1 MNMKMRKI
9 TRSIVWLLALAML
22 FVSCKEEQ
30 KQMPPTQVSV
40 VNVIQKDV
48 PLKHD
53 FIGQTYGI
61 FDIPIRARVQGFLE
75 GIHFQEGSRVK
86 KGDHLYTI
94 DEQPYKAQLAA
105 RLSEVAEAKTGL
117 VKAENDLNRYKP
129 LAEANAVSKSD
140 LDNAVAQYEA
150 AKAQVA
156 AAQANYELA
165 EIELGYCKIYSPI
178 NGFIGKTNA
187 KVGEFVGQSPNPVI
201 LNTVSDVSSVNVE
214 FFLPEAQY
222 LALARELI
230 AIRTNQGNDGK
241 NGNKRQLELIL
252 SDGSVFDHKGEFV
265 FIDREV
271 NPSTGSLLVQS
282 RFPNPN
288 SLIRPGQYGRVRV
301 HIDDLENALL
311 VPQACVTELQ
321 GQFSVSVLTDS
332 SSIQTVQITPGPKYN
347 DLWVIKD
354 GLQPND
360 KVVLDGIQ
368 KVRNGMKVMA
378 KEVEYT
384 SKVEQDQK
392 L

>member
-1 MNMKMRKI
+1 MKISSLPKLF
-9 TRSIVWLLALAML
+9 VLFLFVAML
-22 FVSCKEEQ
+22 FTACKEEQ
-30 KQMPPTQVSV
+30 KQMPPTQVTV
-40 VNVIQKDV
+40 VPVLQQDV
-48 PLKHD
+48 PLTHE

-94 DEQPYKAQLAA
+94 DEQPYKAKLAA
-105 RLSEVAEAKTGL
+105 QLSEIAQAKTAL
-117 VKAENDLNRYKP
+117 VKAENDLNRYRP
-129 LAEANAVSKSD
+129 LAEANAVSQSD
-140 LDNAVAQYEA
+140 LDNAIAQHDA

-156 AAQANYELA
+156 AAEANYELA

-178 NGFIGKTNA
+178 NGIIGKTKA
-187 KVGEFVGQSPNPVI
+187 KVGEFVGQNPNPVI

-214 FFLPEAQY
+214 FFLPESQY
-222 LALARELI
+222 LQLARGFKE
-230 AIRTNQGNDGK
+230 TMDVGDSPTQEEDK
-241 NGNKRQLELIL
+241 YLELIL
-252 SDGSVFDHKGEFV
+252 ADGSVFEEKGDVV

-271 NPSTGSLLVQS
+271 NPSTGSLLIQA
-282 RFPNPN
+282 RFPNPQ
-288 SLIRPGQYGRVRV
+288 SLIRPGQYARVRA
-301 HIDDLENALL
+301 HINDYKDALL

-321 GQFSVSVLTDS
+321 GQYSVSVVSDS
-332 SSIQTVQITPGPKYN
+332 STIKTIQIVPGPKYN

-392 L
+392 Q

>member
-1 MNMKMRKI
+1 MKISSLSK
-9 TRSIVWLLALAML
+9 LLVLFLFVAML
-22 FVSCKEEQ
+22 FTACKEEQ
-30 KQMPPTQVSV
+30 KQMPPTQVTV
-40 VNVIQKDV
+40 VNVIQQDV
-48 PLKHD
+48 PLKHE

-75 GIHFQEGSRVK
+75 GIHFQAGSRVK

-94 DEQPYKAQLAA
+94 DEQPYKAQVAA
-105 RLSEVAEAKTGL
+105 RLSEIAEAKTGL
-117 VKAENDLNRYKP
+117 VKAENDLKRYKP
-129 LAEANAVSKSD
+129 LAEANAVSQSD
-140 LDNAVAQYEA
+140 LDNAIAQYEA
-150 AKAQVA
+150 AKAHVA
-156 AAQANYELA
+156 AAEANYELA

-178 NGFIGKTNA
+178 NGFIGKTEA
-187 KVGEFVGQSPNPVI
+187 KVGEFVGQNPNPVI

-222 LALARELI
+222 LALAREIIGLS
-230 AIRTNQGNDGK
+230 AEGENP
-241 NGNKRQLELIL
+241 NKTDEKSYLELIL
-252 SDGSVFDHKGEFV
+252 SDGSIFDQKGEFV

-301 HIDDLENALL
+301 HIDDLKNALL

-321 GQFSVSVLTDS
+321 GQYSVSVVSDS
-332 SSIQTVQITPGPKYN
+332 STIKTVQITPGPKYN

-360 KVVLDGIQ
+360 KVVFEGIQ
-368 KVRNGMKVMA
+368 KVRNGMKVVA

-392 L
+392 Q

>member
-1 MNMKMRKI
+1 MKINNLPK
-9 TRSIVWLLALAML
+9 L
-22 FVSCKEEQ
+22 FVLFFVVTILFVACKEEQ
-30 KQMPPTQVSV
+30 KQMPPTQVTV
-40 VNVIQKDV
+40 VNVIQQDV

-94 DEQPYKAQLAA
+94 DEQPYKAQVAA
-105 RLSEVAEAKTGL
+105 RLSEIAEAKTGL

-129 LAEANAVSKSD
+129 LAEANAVSQSD
-140 LDNAVAQYEA
+140 LDNAIARFEA

-156 AAQANYELA
+156 AAEANYELA
-165 EIELGYCKIYSPI
+165 EIELGYCKIFSPI

-187 KVGEFVGQSPNPVI
+187 KVGEFVGQNPNPVI

-222 LALARELI
+222 LTLAREVIELSD
-230 AIRTNQGNDGK
+230 AGEDPREGDEK
-241 NGNKRQLELIL
+241 KYLELIL
-252 SDGSVFDHKGEFV
+252 SDGTIFDQKGDFV

-271 NPSTGSLLVQS
+271 NPSTGSLLIQS

-301 HIDDLENALL
+301 HFKDLENALL

-321 GQFSVSVLTDS
+321 GQFSVSIVNDS
-332 SSIQTVQITPGPKYN
+332 STIQTVQVTPGPKFD
-347 DLWVIKD
+347 DLWVINE
-354 GLQPND
+354 GLKPND

-378 KEVEYT
+378 KEVKYT
-384 SKVEQDQK
+384 SKVEQNQMQ
-392 L
+392 